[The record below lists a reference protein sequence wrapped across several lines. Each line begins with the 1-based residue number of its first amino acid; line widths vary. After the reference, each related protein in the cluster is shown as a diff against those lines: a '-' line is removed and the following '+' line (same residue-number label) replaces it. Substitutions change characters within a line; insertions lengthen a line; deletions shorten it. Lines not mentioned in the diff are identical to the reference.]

1 MENNFKYIVYQTI
14 NIVNNKIYIGVHKTN
29 LNNGFDGY
37 IGNGVNIDYPST
49 YMNPKYPFQFA
60 VKKYGTANFKRTTLF
75 IFDKEEDAYIKE
87 RELVN
92 LEFVQRKDTY
102 NCILGGNVR
111 PLYYYR
117 HKIYQFKE
125 DGTLVK
131 EWKDIYE
138 CANFLETWKQSIYSA
153 IINKNRLYG
162 YYWSYN
168 SEIDIKEYS
177 NPNHSQKVYKY
188 DKSGKCL
195 AIYDSINQAAKE
207 NNYITATLYNRIKE
221 GACVKGYY
229 YSLKL
234 YDEYKPK
241 PRLILKGK
249 TIYVYDLQGNFVK
262 EISYDKLHEFL
273 GVSSN
278 KRLTTYIKTNTPINN
293 YQLKLE
299 FTKTIPAYV
308 KKNKNKIVL
317 VYKLD
322 GTFVGEYESINKVC
336 RELHLDNSTVNK
348 VLRGVN
354 KSTKGYTLK
363 IKDIV

>member
-37 IGNGVNIDYPST
+37 IGNGVNINYPST

-177 NPNHSQKVYKY
+177 NPNHSQK
-188 DKSGKCL
+188 
-195 AIYDSINQAAKE
+195 
-207 NNYITATLYNRIKE
+207 YISMMN
-221 GACVKGYY
+221 
-229 YSLKL
+229 
-234 YDEYKPK
+234 
-241 PRLILKGK
+241 
-249 TIYVYDLQGNFVK
+249 
-262 EISYDKLHEFL
+262 
-273 GVSSN
+273 
-278 KRLTTYIKTNTPINN
+278 
-293 YQLKLE
+293 
-299 FTKTIPAYV
+299 
-308 KKNKNKIVL
+308 L
-317 VYKLD
+317 VN
-322 GTFVGEYESINKVC
+322 V
-336 RELHLDNSTVNK
+336 
-348 VLRGVN
+348 
-354 KSTKGYTLK
+354 
-363 IKDIV
+363 